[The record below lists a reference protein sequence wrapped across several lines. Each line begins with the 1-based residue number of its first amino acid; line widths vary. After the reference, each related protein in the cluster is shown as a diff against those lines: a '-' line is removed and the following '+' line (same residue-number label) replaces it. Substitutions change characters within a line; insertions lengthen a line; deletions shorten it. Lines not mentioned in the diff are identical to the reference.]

1 MSYADQSIIIKDVY
15 KLNIRKEIAEQA
27 ENLINQVEYPVL
39 FWVNAETDKNYAAL
53 HPHNRNQFW
62 ITVKSDTV
70 QSEVERIVLA
80 NLYKQVQLRKR
91 YMVVMPNKNYLS
103 KLVSTNDIKA
113 QERLRELQNKV
124 NAFTSSLECEMYLA
138 QYRILTERNV
148 RETGFLDRKQKL
160 EDYLEMKRKQPAF
173 RWYREGEVQNLID
186 YGFYARFEQR
196 YEYHLTKLIKKIK
209 PRVVS
214 EHYLKDIQWVKS
226 MIAEVY
232 SRYTEDNGEDV
243 INWMR
248 KALVE
253 YFHLE
258 SMLCVEAVDSRHARK
273 MIYNRYVDIYTFV
286 PEEYPQEELVLQ
298 SCRSVNECLGL
309 FREKV
314 FLDTH
319 YPFASVAVS
328 YDTGRNISSFVS
340 SEKEYYILLYVDFLS
355 ELEQIVRQ
363 YRLNGMV
370 SEIQS
375 AKGDAYVRQKL
386 MKYAL
391 FFITLHEYAH
401 ILHGDCD
408 HLEQNEPVLYR
419 IKKEDLADKF
429 ANENF
434 SQIINY
440 QYRLL
445 SQREFFEYTMEDMVL
460 QVEAKSIAL
469 SMRKL

>member
-1 MSYADQSIIIKDVY
+1 MSYTDQSIIIKDVY

-53 HPHNRNQFW
+53 HPRNRNQFL
-62 ITVKSDTV
+62 ITIKSGTV

-91 YMVVMPNKNYLS
+91 YMVVMPNQSYLEIMN
-103 KLVSTNDIKA
+103 KKKDTKA
-113 QERLRELQNKV
+113 LKRLRELQNKL

-138 QYRILTERNV
+138 KYGMSTDWNV
-148 RETGFLDRKQKL
+148 RENGFLDRKKKL
-160 EDYLEMKRKQPAF
+160 EDYLEKKRKKTAF
-173 RWYREGEVQNLID
+173 RWYREVEVHNLLD

-214 EHYLKDIQWVKS
+214 EHYLNDIQRVKS
-226 MIAEVY
+226 LIAEAY
-232 SRYTEDNGEDV
+232 SRYTGDNGEDV

-248 KALVE
+248 EELIK

-258 SMLCVEAVDSRHARK
+258 SMLCVEAVDAGHTGEMIHGRH
-273 MIYNRYVDIYTFV
+273 VDIYTFV
-286 PEEYPQEELVLQ
+286 PEEYPQGELVLQ

-340 SEKEYYILLYVDFLS
+340 TEKKYYILLYVDFLS
-355 ELEQIVRQ
+355 ELEQMVRQ
-363 YRLNGMV
+363 YKPNEMV

-375 AKGDAYVRQKL
+375 VKGDTYVRQKL

-408 HLEQNEPVLYR
+408 ELVEDEPYADR
-419 IKKEDLADKF
+419 NRKEHLADEF

-445 SQREFFEYTMEDMVL
+445 SQREFFEYIMEDMVL

-469 SMRKL
+469 SMKNL

>member
-1 MSYADQSIIIKDVY
+1 MSYTGQSIIVKDVY

-27 ENLINQVEYPVL
+27 GNLINQVEYPVL

-53 HPHNRNQFW
+53 HPRNRNQFW
-62 ITVKSDTV
+62 ITIKSGTV

-91 YMVVMPNKNYLS
+91 YMVVMPNQSYLEIMN
-103 KLVSTNDIKA
+103 KKKDTKA
-113 QERLRELQNKV
+113 LKRLRELQNKL

-138 QYRILTERNV
+138 KYGISTDCNV
-148 RETGFLDRKQKL
+148 RENGFLDRKKKL
-160 EDYLEMKRKQPAF
+160 EDYLEKKRKNPAF
-173 RWYREGEVQNLID
+173 RWYREVEVHNLLD

-196 YEYHLTKLIKKIK
+196 YEYHLTKMIKMINPK
-209 PRVVS
+209 VVS
-214 EHYLKDIQWVKS
+214 EHYLNDVQRVKS
-226 MIAEVY
+226 LIAEAY
-232 SRYTEDNGEDV
+232 SRYTGDNGEDV

-248 KALVE
+248 EELIK

-258 SMLCVEAVDSRHARK
+258 SMLRVEAVDSRHARK
-273 MIYNRYVDIYTFV
+273 MIHDRYVDIYTFV

-328 YDTGRNISSFVS
+328 YDMGRNISSFIS
-340 SEKEYYILLYVDFLS
+340 AEKKYYILLYVDFLS
-355 ELEQIVRQ
+355 ELEQMVRQ
-363 YRLNGMV
+363 YKPNEMV

-375 AKGDAYVRQKL
+375 VKGDTYIRQKL

-408 HLEQNEPVLYR
+408 HLEKNESVSDR
-419 IKKEDLADKF
+419 NRKEELADIF

-434 SQIINY
+434 CQIINY

-445 SQREFFEYTMEDMVL
+445 SQREFFEYIMEDMVL
-460 QVEAKSIAL
+460 QTEAKSIAL
-469 SMRKL
+469 SMRNL

>member
-1 MSYADQSIIIKDVY
+1 MSNTDQSIIIKDVY
-15 KLNIRKEIAEQA
+15 KLNIGKEIAEQA

-53 HPHNRNQFW
+53 HPLNRNQFW
-62 ITVKSDTV
+62 ITIKSDTV

-91 YMVVMPNKNYLS
+91 YLVAMPNKNYLS
-103 KLVSTNDIKA
+103 TLISTNDIQA

-138 QYRILTERNV
+138 KHGISTDWNV
-148 RETGFLDRKQKL
+148 RENGFWDRKQKL
-160 EDYLEMKRKQPAF
+160 EEYLEIKRKQPAF

-196 YEYHLTKLIKKIK
+196 YEYHLTKLIKKINPK
-209 PRVVS
+209 VVS
-214 EHYLKDIQWVKS
+214 EHYLNDIQWVKS
-226 MIAEVY
+226 LITEAY
-232 SRYTEDNGEDV
+232 SRYTGDNGEDV

-248 KALVE
+248 EELIR

-273 MIYNRYVDIYTFV
+273 MIHDRYVDIYTFV

-319 YPFASVAVS
+319 FPFASVAVS

-340 SEKEYYILLYVDFLS
+340 TEKKYYILLYVDFLS
-355 ELEQIVRQ
+355 ELEQMIRQ
-363 YRLNGMV
+363 YRPNEIV
-370 SEIQS
+370 SEIQNV
-375 AKGDAYVRQKL
+375 KGDAYVRQKL

-391 FFITLHEYAH
+391 FFVTLHEYAH

-408 HLEQNEPVLYR
+408 HLVKDEPVSDR
-419 IKKEDLADKF
+419 NRKEELADRF

-445 SQREFFEYTMEDMVL
+445 SQREFFEYIMEDRVL

-469 SMRKL
+469 SMRNL

>member
-27 ENLINQVEYPVL
+27 QNLINQVEYPVL
-39 FWVNAETDKNYAAL
+39 FWLNAETDKNYAAL

-62 ITVKSDTV
+62 ITIRSDTSH
-70 QSEVERIVLA
+70 SEVERIVLA

-91 YMVVMPNKNYLS
+91 YMVVMPNREYLS
-103 KLVSTNDIKA
+103 TLSSTNGIQA

-124 NAFTSSLECEMYLA
+124 NAFTSSLECEMYLV
-138 QYRILTERNV
+138 QYGISTERDV
-148 RETGFLDRKQKL
+148 REKGFLDRKQKL
-160 EDYLEMKRKQPAF
+160 EEYLDIKRKQPVF
-173 RWYREGEVQNLID
+173 RWYREVEVQNLID

-196 YEYHLTKLIKKIK
+196 YEEYLTKLIKKIK
-209 PRVVS
+209 PRVIS
-214 EHYLKDIQWVKS
+214 ERYLIDIQWVKS
-226 MIAEVY
+226 LIEEVY
-232 SRYTEDNGEDV
+232 SKFTGDNGEDV

-248 KALVE
+248 EELIR

-258 SMLCVEAVDSRHARK
+258 SMLCLEAVDSLHTRK
-273 MIYNRYVDIYTFV
+273 MIHDRNVDIYTFV
-286 PEEYPQEELVLQ
+286 PEKYPQEELVLQ

-314 FLDTH
+314 LLDTH

-328 YDTGRNISSFVS
+328 YNTGRNVSSFVS
-340 SEKEYYILLYVDFLS
+340 TEEKYYILLYVDFLS
-355 ELEQIVRQ
+355 ELEQMVRL
-363 YRLNGMV
+363 YRPNEMV
-370 SEIQS
+370 LEIQR
-375 AKGDAYVRQKL
+375 AKGDKYVRQKL

-408 HLEQNEPVLYR
+408 HLGKDEPVSDR
-419 IKKEDLADKF
+419 NRKEEMADKF

-434 SQIINY
+434 SQIISY

-445 SQREFFEYTMEDMVL
+445 SQRELCEYTLEDKVL
-460 QVEAKSIAL
+460 QEEAKLIAL
-469 SMRKL
+469 SMRNL

>member
-1 MSYADQSIIIKDVY
+1 MSNTDQSIIIKDVY

-27 ENLINQVEYPVL
+27 ENLINQVEYPVI

-62 ITVKSDTV
+62 ITIKSDTI

-91 YMVVMPNKNYLS
+91 YLVVMPNKNYLS
-103 KLVSTNDIKA
+103 TLISTNDIQA
-113 QERLRELQNKV
+113 QERLRELQNKL

-138 QYRILTERNV
+138 KYGISTDWNV
-148 RETGFLDRKQKL
+148 RENGFLDRKQKL
-160 EDYLEMKRKQPAF
+160 EEYLEIKRKQPVF

-196 YEYHLTKLIKKIK
+196 YEYHLTKLINKIK
-209 PRVVS
+209 PKLVATQ
-214 EHYLKDIQWVKS
+214 YLDNIRRVKS
-226 MIAEVY
+226 LITEAY
-232 SRYTEDNGEDV
+232 SRYTGDNGEDV

-248 KALVE
+248 EELVG

-258 SMLCVEAVDSRHARK
+258 SMLCVEAVDSRHARE
-273 MIYNRYVDIYTFV
+273 MIHDRYVDIYTFV
-286 PEEYPQEELVLQ
+286 PEEYSQEELVLQ

-319 YPFASVAVS
+319 FPFASVAVS

-340 SEKEYYILLYVDFLS
+340 TEKKYYILLYVDFLS
-355 ELEQIVRQ
+355 ELEQKVRQ
-363 YRLNGMV
+363 YRPNEIA
-370 SEIQS
+370 SEIQNV
-375 AKGDAYVRQKL
+375 KGDAYVRQKL

-408 HLEQNEPVLYR
+408 HLEKDEPVSDR
-419 IKKEDLADKF
+419 NRKEELADRF

-445 SQREFFEYTMEDMVL
+445 SQREFFEYIMEDKVL

-469 SMRKL
+469 SMRTL